1 MAREAGLARWG
12 TVTTPDTVVCPP
24 GDRRVHDPLWVS
36 HDALRSGSAR
46 VRFLDA
52 CRAVAVLAMLF
63 ANMMNVFLH
72 RVPELLGHNEGDVL
86 RALDFPAAVFQFL
99 IGVSLVLFLERR
111 GAAGRGRTLARLTAL
126 RRFVLLIA
134 LGLLLDGIGTLR
146 MAPQWGVLQ
155 TLGLGGAFAT
165 LLSDRSD
172 GVVAAVAL
180 ALLALFSGSFN
191 GDVHHD
197 PIAAIAFVPLTLAG
211 LLVGRGLLPG
221 VAPQH
226 LFRRATAVALVGFA
240 VAAATYAAGVPFNKV
255 LGTSS
260 FVAVAAAMSSLL
272 LASTASWERAGLV
285 YPPWLVAVGAN
296 ALTAWVLMYVL
307 VYYPAWL
314 AFPEWERLPLLPGMA
329 ATVTAL
335 GALATMAVALG
346 RRGIRIPI

>member
-1 MAREAGLARWG
+1 MARHAGLARSG
-12 TVTTPDTVVCPP
+12 AITTPDTAVCPP
-24 GDRRVHDPLWVS
+24 GDRRVHDALWVS
-36 HDALRSGSAR
+36 HDASRSGGAR

-52 CRAVAVLAMLF
+52 CRALAVLAMLF
-63 ANMMNVFLH
+63 ANMMNVFLR

-86 RALDFPAAVFQFL
+86 RAFDFPAAVFQFL

-111 GAAGRGRTLARLTAL
+111 GAAGRGRARVTAL
-126 RRFVLLIA
+126 RRFGLLIV

-165 LLSDRSD
+165 LLADQSD
-172 GVVAAVAL
+172 GVVAAAAV

-197 PIAAIAFVPLTLAG
+197 PLAAIAFVPLTLAG

-221 VAPQH
+221 VAPRH

-260 FVAVAAAMSSLL
+260 FVALAAATSSLL
-272 LASTASWERAGLV
+272 LVSTASWERAGLV

-335 GALATMAVALG
+335 GVLATMAVALG